1 MLYNIYYMR
10 ISKNDR
16 AFQILKEYNGGN
28 PYLLELKRD
37 VYVNG
42 KVNIITEKTIDYIL
56 NNHSFKPKV
65 INKMT
70 TLADWYAQEKQEEWG
85 AEFPP
90 IKIKIISLLG
100 ETQSAYHCYIQY
112 RQSVPPLLVFLPKKA
127 VIKNFLVDDYHNLEV
142 DFQRY
147 DNLSMEKDP
156 NRKIKEEQKEAVQFL
171 LSRKKCILADDMG
184 YGKTLELSIAAI
196 EGNFDS
202 VLIICPASIK
212 TNWKKELSWYVDEK
226 NISIVDSFIYKTKPE
241 LETFLGFAEGRSNM
255 SRTELLEMAKTGGKW
270 QNNRFVIVNYDILD
284 EFYTIINARSE
295 DNIRKEAEKSPILKY
310 IMNRK
315 SLIIIDEAHR
325 LSNNTSTRYK
335 IIKNLIKIGKPH
347 SIYLATGTPVTNN
360 PKNLFCLL
368 QLLDDP
374 IKNEWEYYM
383 NRYCGAMKIPAKG
396 EKERCTR
403 IFLKKVGKP
412 DWYSLSAKEKLD
424 LKEFIDKNAVKITIA
439 NGATNLGELKDK
451 ISHIYLRRVKE
462 DMDKMP
468 NKTIHEAV
476 YDLTPEQKE
485 EYDRLWEEYEAEKK
499 EENPDVEINRE
510 LLEGAVY
517 RKYISNIMV
526 PYTIRIVDH
535 WLKRG
540 EKVVIACC
548 YDEELY
554 TLNEHY
560 GDKSVIYNGKMNSKQ
575 KDKAVDEFMNNP
587 NVTVFIGN
595 IVAAGVG
602 ITLTSSNKLVFNN
615 MSFVPGDCQQMQ
627 DRICRIGQTKDCD
640 IYYQYFRD
648 TQYEHIWNTVLKKSL
663 VIDQV
668 IKKES
673 EK

>member
-1 MLYNIYYMR
+1 MR
-10 ISKNDR
+10 ISKKDE
-16 AFQILKEYNGGN
+16 AFQILKEYDGEN

-37 VYVNG
+37 VFVNG
-42 KVNIITEKTIDYIL
+42 KYNILTDKKIEYIL
-56 NNHSFKPKV
+56 NNFSFKPRL
-65 INKMT
+65 INRMT
-70 TLADWYAQEKQEEWG
+70 NLVDWYAQEKQGEWDT
-85 AEFPP
+85 EFPP
-90 IKIKIISLLG
+90 TKIKIVSIIG
-100 ETQSAYHCYIQY
+100 ETSTSYHCYIQY
-112 RQSVPPLLVFLPKKA
+112 RKSVPPFLVFLPKKA
-127 VIKNFLVDDYHNLEV
+127 VLRNFLVDDYHKVEV

-156 NRKIKEEQKEAVQFL
+156 NRRIKDEQKEAVQFL

-184 YGKTLELSIAAI
+184 YGKTLELSVAAI

-226 NISIVDSFIYKTKPE
+226 DISIVDSFIYKTKPE

-255 SRTELLEMAKTGGKW
+255 TRNELLEMAKTNGKW

-284 EFYTIINARSE
+284 EFHTITNARSDE
-295 DNIRKEAEKSPILKY
+295 NIRNAAEKSPILKY

-335 IIKNLIKIGKPH
+335 IIKNLIKVGKPH
-347 SIYLATGTPVTNN
+347 SIYLSTGTPITNN

-374 IKNEWEYYM
+374 IKDDWEYYM
-383 NRYCGAMKIPAKG
+383 NRYCGAMRIPAKG
-396 EKERCTR
+396 EKERLTNS
-403 IFLKKVGKP
+403 FLKKVKKNS
-412 DWYSLSAKEKLD
+412 WYSLTNKEKAE
-424 LKEFIDKNAVKITIA
+424 LKEFIDENAVKITIA
-439 NGATNLGELKDK
+439 NGATNLDELKER
-451 ISHIYLRRVKE
+451 ISHIYLRRTKE
-462 DMDKMP
+462 DMAKMP

-476 YDLTPEQKE
+476 YDLTPEQAE
-485 EYDRLWEEYEAEKK
+485 EYDKLWEEYEAQKR
-499 EENPDVEINRE
+499 EENPDIEINKD
-510 LLEGAVY
+510 LLEGAIY
-517 RKYISNIMV
+517 RKYISDIMV

-548 YDEELY
+548 YDDELY
-554 TLNEHY
+554 TLHEHY
-560 GDKSVIYNGKMNSKQ
+560 GDKSVIYNGKMNIKQ

-587 NVTVFIGN
+587 DVTVFIGN

-602 ITLTSSNKLVFNN
+602 ITLTSSSKLVFNN